1 MQQHGFARNLEWE
14 IGSTSA
20 DLQPDER
27 DPEVELVL
35 TDNDYTRAMW
45 CAVATFPADTLIS
58 GPRHQASKTCAFWCL
73 TVLSTLTKEV
83 DGLVAPRSSMVATS
97 EHRGYLHDHRTT
109 VCART
114 VMYEGEERCA

>member
-20 DLQPDER
+20 DLQPDDR

-45 CAVATFPADTLIS
+45 Y
-58 GPRHQASKTCAFWCL
+58 
-73 TVLSTLTKEV
+73 
-83 DGLVAPRSSMVATS
+83 APRLMRNTDPATS
-97 EHRGYLHDHRTT
+97 S
-109 VCART
+109 ART
-114 VMYEGEERCA
+114 EDSSGVTCIPRYVKSCV

>member
-45 CAVATFPADTLIS
+45 YVLQLI
-58 GPRHQASKTCAFWCL
+58 W
-73 TVLSTLTKEV
+73 TLTRTH
-83 DGLVAPRSSMVATS
+83 AATS
-97 EHRGYLHDHRTT
+97 LTSFVVAWNLILPQRRIAYH
-109 VCART
+109 
-114 VMYEGEERCA
+114 

>member
-35 TDNDYTRAMW
+35 TDNDYTRGMW
-45 CAVATFPADTLIS
+45 CACHVIFHTNNLVIPNKSPSS
-58 GPRHQASKTCAFWCL
+58 GHLCKRVGQCG
-73 TVLSTLTKEV
+73 VLVS
-83 DGLVAPRSSMVATS
+83 G
-97 EHRGYLHDHRTT
+97 H
-109 VCART
+109 
-114 VMYEGEERCA
+114 

>member
-1 MQQHGFARNLEWE
+1 MIKVKTAVQCAQFGPGAMQQHGFARNLEWE

-45 CAVATFPADTLIS
+45 C
-58 GPRHQASKTCAFWCL
+58 GPRLILVIVMTRFATCGALVVGSDPMARKVAHQSCSGRTEG
-73 TVLSTLTKEV
+73 VST
-83 DGLVAPRSSMVATS
+83 
-97 EHRGYLHDHRTT
+97 DHRWQTGLGI
-109 VCART
+109 AS
-114 VMYEGEERCA
+114 